1 MSIRSNRT
9 DDSYASAVRRDLS
22 QLKTTA
28 LEASRLDNLDASVRP
43 EGAEAAAAYDSLAPH
58 EQSAASLGVHPDAL
72 KPIVR
77 RRAPLPPTLPI
88 PPCSSLSVLR
98 SRGSSTPAITRRSR
112 RATPCRTTWR
122 GASKR
127 ESRLK
132 NRTTCPTSNPH

>member
-72 KPIVR
+72 VGGHERRCGGAGR
-77 RRAPLPPTLPI
+77 RRTIWQARSGAPRARTCTP
-88 PPCSSLSVLR
+88 LR
-98 SRGSSTPAITRRSR
+98 SG
-112 RATPCRTTWR
+112 
-122 GASKR
+122 
-127 ESRLK
+127 
-132 NRTTCPTSNPH
+132 TSP

>member
-9 DDSYASAVRRDLS
+9 DDSYASAVRRDLG
-22 QLKTTA
+22 QLKQTA

-43 EGAEAAAAYDSLAPH
+43 EGAEAAAAYDALAPH

-77 RRAPLPPTLPI
+77 RRAPLPPTLPRH
-88 PPCSSLSVLR
+88 PCSSLSV
-98 SRGSSTPAITRRSR
+98 SRFRLFSTQAITSSSR
-112 RATPCRTTWR
+112 NRMRCRTTLP

>member
-98 SRGSSTPAITRRSR
+98 SRGSSTPAITRRSKNR
-112 RATPCRTTWR
+112 MRCPTTSLA
-122 GASKR
+122 ASKR
-127 ESRLK
+127 ESCLK
-132 NRTTCPTSNPH
+132 HRTTCPASNPH